1 MMNNIKIKGGNGD
14 VILTEDTATKRLRN
28 TGKEN
33 NIKRFLNEVRI
44 IKQLSDDILLFEIR

>member
-1 MMNNIKIKGGNGD
+1 MMNNIKIKGGNSD